1 MRNKNK
7 NWLRLRLSI
16 TKSPVLGE
24 VSEVILRI
32 STLYCGMCDVKF
44 AGSNF

>member
-7 NWLRLRLSI
+7 NWLRLSI

-24 VSEVILRI
+24 VSEVILWI
-32 STLYCGMCDVKF
+32 STLCCGMCDVKF